1 MVLLDV
7 PLVLVSVVELDVPAA
22 PVRLLPVRLPAV
34 VVSAP
39 VVLGD
44 DPLGVLDVFE
54 FVVPIVL
61 LLPVDGALLDEPVVP
76 VAPVVISVLFAGDV
90 DVEPGVVPEDDV
102 PGPVV
107 LLVVLLVPPPLLP
120 ACANARPAAVAS
132 AAVATMSACLFMC
145 ISEIE

>member
-22 PVRLLPVRLPAV
+22 PARPLPVRLPDV

-61 LLPVDGALLDEPVVP
+61 VLPVEGELLDVPVVP
-76 VAPVVISVLFAGDV
+76 VVVSVLFAGDV
-90 DVEPGVVPEDDV
+90 VVPGVVPVAEV

-132 AAVATMSACLFMC
+132 AAVATMSACLFM
-145 ISEIE
+145 